1 MYYKPRVFGIPFITL
16 LFLFSP
22 FFALFKL
29 AGWPTRA
36 IIARGSQWVPKDI
49 VAISLSLSLAI
60 VAVDTAQNEP
70 LKLLRRFHLF
80 NRLLSSC

>member
-1 MYYKPRVFGIPFITL
+1 MISPESSVFHSITFL
-16 LFLFSP
+16 SLFSS

-49 VAISLSLSLAI
+49 VAISLPRNACAI
-60 VAVDTAQNEP
+60 KRMKETVLIELHMHSESA
-70 LKLLRRFHLF
+70 
-80 NRLLSSC
+80 